1 MRYLLRISILI
12 IIMTL
17 TCSSASADKYS
28 RAWKKVDAF
37 IEKDLPESAAKEINN
52 IWDMAAKDDDGRQ
65 MLKSAVYL
73 TRVQQAYN
81 ENSLLEGIEL
91 FKTLLPKLKV
101 QEHKA
106 LCHAFLAEGYNRYW
120 DNNEYLIKRN
130 RPTDDPNPSIDR
142 WTLKMLVDAICYH
155 LDQSIELAGDV
166 AAGYYEDFF
175 PGGNKA
181 GLKLRPNLADML
193 MDNAIQ
199 DLSPDR
205 LTKNKRAF
213 LDDPRLYGSASE
225 FVSAVNRLEV
235 DDEPDPDLW
244 QFHILRRLT
253 LHNMLSKPSIRA
265 TIDLR
270 RMDVLADVIGNN
282 YNEWNQNYEA
292 LIQGCLDLAQ
302 EYEKKVKF
310 STLFYSMA
318 ASFIEYHIGEIP
330 ADDLDKQVS
339 MRRLEHDICMQAQ
352 KKWPKSEGAIECL
365 KLLLQMEKQT
375 VHLDRNYDLAAA
387 EHNIAMLTY
396 TNIKSAYFKIVE
408 VTTEIS
414 GKPNDYIVADLNAI
428 TPVVEWSMSLTG
440 PNDWLKHYAL
450 VDIPPVIQGNYYLM
464 ASTGPYFTANDHVSF
479 QYVECNNIGLANI
492 IGNDGSVNGYAVNLK
507 TGKPIS
513 CRYTVWVVNYRNELQ
528 KISTQGFTA
537 DDGFLSLERLPQGR
551 YRIELEQGENKGNAL
566 FTIPYVSDM
575 PDRSFMQIYT
585 DRYTY
590 LPGDSVQFTGVV
602 YRGDGYDH
610 ESVLKKT
617 YVNVRLR
624 DLNSRDIEELHLI
637 TDSLGVVQGT
647 FHLPENIV
655 PGHASIYAAGEH
667 GFNAFHQ
674 INIES
679 FRQPK
684 FDVKLDAL
692 TFTPQFDRQF
702 EITGSAVTLTDIPVD
717 GAQVSWNVG
726 VTDRSC
732 HPFCIRD
739 EFGTVCV
746 GNGEITTAQDG
757 TFSIPVTVPSDILI
771 TNQCQVTVRVS
782 VTDLNGETHDRNMT
796 FGVGTPDYVNVWAQH
811 FFDESGT
818 GLDINLSLVNN
829 HPKNGTVHLKVSKVE
844 MQPCLLPL
852 PFSVAEPRMIKELEK
867 IVDDQNYRERFKRY
881 DFNFS
886 KKYDAENPVY
896 EQDIEVTAADGAHV
910 RLTNLES
917 GTYTIRANT
926 ASGAS
931 YYDEKVIARRDD
943 NTFVPNSELLWCFDT
958 NPEAAV
964 GDTVDFKIT
973 SSLPDAVVYWVI
985 ENRLGLYDRGYIS
998 TNGKQQTLSIPLKDE
1013 LKGSFGLSLAL
1024 AYEGHTENLDFHVD
1038 VRDRSHE
1045 LDLELVTFR
1054 DMLEPD
1060 VPEEWTL
1067 RVTDHEGNPVQ
1078 AAVMIDMFDAAL
1090 DKYGSNQWLLSPWNS
1105 IYVSPDALFSNKWRR
1120 VDIKYPARNSK
1131 NQLEYKGKKAITGT
1145 LINPFDYYRVRKYK
1159 GIDMSDF
1166 ESLGITTVD
1175 EALQGRVAGLDIVFD
1190 SGELGARN
1198 TMKLRGLPEELST
1211 GFDVTVQE
1219 NAIPSALYEQSV
1231 NVAPE
1236 PVGLR
1241 TDMNPTGLFEYKQT
1255 GADGLATFSFK
1266 APQLLTRWN
1275 VQAIAFTDSLKNG
1288 RIDRSVITRKLLMV
1302 EPSAPRF
1309 LRQGDR
1315 MEFTVKVS
1323 NLTDM
1328 DFKAD
1333 VTMTLT
1339 DAVTGKALSIIQG
1352 GIKKNV
1358 NVPAGG
1364 STGTSFTIKVPNG
1377 LTAVTY
1383 RLTAQTTGHSDGMM
1397 ETIPVLSNRTQVV
1410 QSLSLFNN
1418 GNERRAFRFEVL
1430 DKPRS
1435 TTMADEELTLEYS
1448 ATPIWYAIQSLP
1460 IMIRVDDPS
1469 NLRLFHSMMGAAI
1482 SQDLCKRY
1490 PVIREMLDEW
1500 AALPAS
1506 SWQTE
1511 LEKNQKL
1518 TGTLLEESPWLWRS
1532 NNERDRLH
1540 ALATQL
1546 GSEETAR
1553 VFDEALEKIIDA
1565 QESDGGWSWI
1575 EGLPS
1580 SLHITDEIMQGLGL
1594 LIENGI
1600 ITVNREL
1607 REVLQRGVDYMD
1619 AAFHKEYNVNR
1630 KPESLSYSQLSYL
1643 ITRSYYNGY
1652 SFKGQTRESYAYFSR
1667 LAEIED
1673 THNLNL
1679 YFRSE
1684 LALLMAR
1691 NGKRDQAQRIAATI
1705 VERSLYT
1712 DEMGRYWRDNA
1723 GGLFWYDAPIETQA
1737 LIIRTLLA
1745 VGRETEAIEAARW
1758 LLKQK
1763 QSTGW
1768 GSSSAT
1774 AAAVT
1779 ALMAAG
1785 GNAQLESDPDITIY
1799 VGKDA
1804 VKASTSRATAGYTT
1818 KTWQGPIGKDK
1829 AEIVVD
1835 AKTPG
1840 ISWGAVYRTF
1850 TEELDKVEKHE
1861 NGMSLKRTIWRVV
1874 HGADG
1879 DRLEEVKPGTTLHV
1893 GDRLRIHFDL
1903 VTDRNLE
1910 YLQLADMRAAAV
1922 EPVSTRG
1929 GYSYNWRDGIGY
1941 YAAPGNT
1948 RNVFYIDRLNKGSYA
1963 IEYEVKV
1970 QKPGRFTVGN
1980 AVMQCLYAPE
1990 FRATTVSAVITVEQ

>member
-1 MRYLLRISILI
+1 
-12 IIMTL
+12 
-17 TCSSASADKYS
+17 
-28 RAWKKVDAF
+28 
-37 IEKDLPESAAKEINN
+37 
-52 IWDMAAKDDDGRQ
+52 
-65 MLKSAVYL
+65 
-73 TRVQQAYN
+73 
-81 ENSLLEGIEL
+81 
-91 FKTLLPKLKV
+91 
-101 QEHKA
+101 
-106 LCHAFLAEGYNRYW
+106 
-120 DNNEYLIKRN
+120 
-130 RPTDDPNPSIDR
+130 
-142 WTLKMLVDAICYH
+142 
-155 LDQSIELAGDV
+155 
-166 AAGYYEDFF
+166 
-175 PGGNKA
+175 
-181 GLKLRPNLADML
+181 
-193 MDNAIQ
+193 
-199 DLSPDR
+199 
-205 LTKNKRAF
+205 
-213 LDDPRLYGSASE
+213 
-225 FVSAVNRLEV
+225 
-235 DDEPDPDLW
+235 
-244 QFHILRRLT
+244 
-253 LHNMLSKPSIRA
+253 
-265 TIDLR
+265 
-270 RMDVLADVIGNN
+270 
-282 YNEWNQNYEA
+282 
-292 LIQGCLDLAQ
+292 
-302 EYEKKVKF
+302 
-310 STLFYSMA
+310 
-318 ASFIEYHIGEIP
+318 
-330 ADDLDKQVS
+330 
-339 MRRLEHDICMQAQ
+339 
-352 KKWPKSEGAIECL
+352 
-365 KLLLQMEKQT
+365 
-375 VHLDRNYDLAAA
+375 
-387 EHNIAMLTY
+387 
-396 TNIKSAYFKIVE
+396 
-408 VTTEIS
+408 
-414 GKPNDYIVADLNAI
+414 
-428 TPVVEWSMSLTG
+428 
-440 PNDWLKHYAL
+440 
-450 VDIPPVIQGNYYLM
+450 
-464 ASTGPYFTANDHVSF
+464 
-479 QYVECNNIGLANI
+479 
-492 IGNDGSVNGYAVNLK
+492 
-507 TGKPIS
+507 
-513 CRYTVWVVNYRNELQ
+513 
-528 KISTQGFTA
+528 
-537 DDGFLSLERLPQGR
+537 
-551 YRIELEQGENKGNAL
+551 
-566 FTIPYVSDM
+566 
-575 PDRSFMQIYT
+575 
-585 DRYTY
+585 
-590 LPGDSVQFTGVV
+590 
-602 YRGDGYDH
+602 
-610 ESVLKKT
+610 
-617 YVNVRLR
+617 
-624 DLNSRDIEELHLI
+624 
-637 TDSLGVVQGT
+637 
-647 FHLPENIV
+647 
-655 PGHASIYAAGEH
+655 
-667 GFNAFHQ
+667 
-674 INIES
+674 
-679 FRQPK
+679 
-684 FDVKLDAL
+684 
-692 TFTPQFDRQF
+692 
-702 EITGSAVTLTDIPVD
+702 
-717 GAQVSWNVG
+717 
-726 VTDRSC
+726 
-732 HPFCIRD
+732 
-739 EFGTVCV
+739 
-746 GNGEITTAQDG
+746 
-757 TFSIPVTVPSDILI
+757 
-771 TNQCQVTVRVS
+771 
-782 VTDLNGETHDRNMT
+782 
-796 FGVGTPDYVNVWAQH
+796 
-811 FFDESGT
+811 
-818 GLDINLSLVNN
+818 
-829 HPKNGTVHLKVSKVE
+829 
-844 MQPCLLPL
+844 
-852 PFSVAEPRMIKELEK
+852 
-867 IVDDQNYRERFKRY
+867 
-881 DFNFS
+881 
-886 KKYDAENPVY
+886 
-896 EQDIEVTAADGAHV
+896 
-910 RLTNLES
+910 
-917 GTYTIRANT
+917 
-926 ASGAS
+926 
-931 YYDEKVIARRDD
+931 
-943 NTFVPNSELLWCFDT
+943 
-958 NPEAAV
+958 
-964 GDTVDFKIT
+964 
-973 SSLPDAVVYWVI
+973 
-985 ENRLGLYDRGYIS
+985 
-998 TNGKQQTLSIPLKDE
+998 
-1013 LKGSFGLSLAL
+1013 
-1024 AYEGHTENLDFHVD
+1024 
-1038 VRDRSHE
+1038 
-1045 LDLELVTFR
+1045 
-1054 DMLEPD
+1054 
-1060 VPEEWTL
+1060 
-1067 RVTDHEGNPVQ
+1067 
-1078 AAVMIDMFDAAL
+1078 
-1090 DKYGSNQWLLSPWNS
+1090 
-1105 IYVSPDALFSNKWRR
+1105 
-1120 VDIKYPARNSK
+1120 
-1131 NQLEYKGKKAITGT
+1131 
-1145 LINPFDYYRVRKYK
+1145 
-1159 GIDMSDF
+1159 
-1166 ESLGITTVD
+1166 
-1175 EALQGRVAGLDIVFD
+1175 
-1190 SGELGARN
+1190 
-1198 TMKLRGLPEELST
+1198 
-1211 GFDVTVQE
+1211 
-1219 NAIPSALYEQSV
+1219 
-1231 NVAPE
+1231 
-1236 PVGLR
+1236 
-1241 TDMNPTGLFEYKQT
+1241 
-1255 GADGLATFSFK
+1255 
-1266 APQLLTRWN
+1266 
-1275 VQAIAFTDSLKNG
+1275 
-1288 RIDRSVITRKLLMV
+1288 MV
-1302 EPSAPRF
+1302 EPSSPRF
-1309 LRQGDR
+1309 LREGDR

-1323 NLTDM
+1323 NLTDK

-1352 GIKKNV
+1352 GFKKNV

-1435 TTMADEELTLEYS
+1435 TTMADEELTIEYS

-1518 TGTLLEESPWLWRS
+1518 TGTLLEETPWLWRS

-1804 VKASTSRATAGYTT
+1804 VKASTSKATAGYTT

-1850 TEELDKVEKHE
+1850 TEELDKVEQHE